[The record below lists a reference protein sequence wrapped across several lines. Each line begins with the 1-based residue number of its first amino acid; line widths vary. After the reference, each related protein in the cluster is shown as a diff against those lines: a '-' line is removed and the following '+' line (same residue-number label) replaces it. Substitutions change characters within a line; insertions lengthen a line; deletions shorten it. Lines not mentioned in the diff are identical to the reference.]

1 MTDVIVDAHTSD
13 AGAVVHIGF
22 STGVGAKFHS
32 IWLRDNSFD
41 KSTRSVGNGQRLVT
55 ICDIDPCASVTQ
67 LEILDDGQT
76 AALTFAPD
84 GISSHF
90 SSQWLLEHR
99 YDTMTNE
106 SIRQSGWVSDRH
118 ETWRNSSL
126 QDRIP
131 RASWPEL
138 RSSPQVL
145 LQWLLSVDRY
155 GFAVIDGMPLESGA
169 LCQVVETFGFVRE
182 TNYGRWFDVVAEVTP
197 QNLANTNLGLQAHT
211 DNPYR
216 DPVPTL
222 QLLACLENSVDGGE
236 SPIVDGFAIAE
247 YLQQHDQWAFDILSR
262 YPVRFAYEGSNEV
275 SLTSKRPIFELG
287 PDGELLA
294 VRFNN
299 RSAAPFVDIA
309 FDEMEEFYRAYRK
322 FAECIDDPNFSVRFK
337 LAPGEA
343 FIVDNTRVLHARTE
357 FHGSGKRWLQGCYA
371 DKDGLLSTLRV
382 LQRSISK
389 VETG

>member
-1 MTDVIVDAHTSD
+1 MIIEAHTSD
-13 AGAVVHIGF
+13 GGAVVQLEF
-22 STGVGAKFHS
+22 STGVSAKFHS

-41 KSTRSVGNGQRLVT
+41 NSTRSLGNGQRLIT
-55 ICDIDPCASVTQ
+55 ICDIDPRAVVTK
-67 LEILDDGQT
+67 LEILDDGEI
-76 AALTFAPD
+76 AAMTFAPD
-84 GISSHF
+84 GITSHF
-90 SSQWLLEHR
+90 SSRWLLEHR
-99 YDTMTNE
+99 YDMMTGE
-106 SIRQSGWVSDRH
+106 SNRQSGWVSDRH
-118 ETWRNSSL
+118 ETWMNSTL

-131 RASWPEL
+131 RVSWPDL
-138 RSSPQVL
+138 RSSPRAL
-145 LQWLLSVDRY
+145 LEWLA
-155 GFAVIDGMPLESGA
+155 AVERFGVAMIDGMPCESGA

-182 TNYGRWFDVVAEVTP
+182 TNYGKWFDVVAEVTP

-236 SPIVDGFAIAE
+236 SAIIDGFAIAKF
-247 YLQQHDQWAFDILSR
+247 LQLNDQPAFAILAR
-262 YPVRFAYEGSNEV
+262 YPVRFAYEGSTEV

-309 FDEMEEFYRAYRK
+309 FNEMEEFYRAYRK
-322 FAECIDDPNFSVRFK
+322 FAECLDDPNFSVRFK

-382 LQRSISK
+382 LQRSTSNAEI
-389 VETG
+389 G